1 MCLSVEASG
10 TSLLFITSSETL
22 QIYQNIKSGTENSK
36 KFRLKLR
43 DPGSNTSFG
52 REKEV
57 MTAKR
62 NTMKKRRKYL

>member
-1 MCLSVEASG
+1 MLI
-10 TSLLFITSSETL
+10 LRKLD
-22 QIYQNIKSGTENSK
+22 
-36 KFRLKLR
+36 FRLKMR
-43 DPGSNTSFG
+43 GPESNISFG